1 MLLYCTR
8 RVTSYSSM
16 TLTRSTR
23 GREEP
28 TGYTV
33 ERIQDGIITLCNLNS
48 FTVNFHKTKDKR
60 QSLDI

>member
-1 MLLYCTR
+1 
-8 RVTSYSSM
+8 M
-16 TLTRSTR
+16 TLTRSIT

-33 ERIQDGIITLCNLNS
+33 ERIQDGTIILCNLNS
-48 FTVNFHKTKDKR
+48 FSVNFHKTKDKR